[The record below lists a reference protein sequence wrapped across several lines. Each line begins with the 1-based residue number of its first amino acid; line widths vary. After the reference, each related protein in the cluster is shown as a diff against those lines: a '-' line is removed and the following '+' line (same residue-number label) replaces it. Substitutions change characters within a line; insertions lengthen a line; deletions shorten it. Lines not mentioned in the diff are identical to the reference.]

1 MKSRKPLIPEHL
13 LHDLKNDSAHEEYL
27 LSRRKENAEAI
38 NQEEK
43 EMLEALESK
52 LLQLH
57 DLLRN
62 KG

>member
-1 MKSRKPLIPEHL
+1 M
-13 LHDLKNDSAHEEYL
+13 HDLKNDSAHEEYL
-27 LSRRKENAEAI
+27 LSRRNENAEAI

>member
-13 LHDLKNDSAHEEYL
+13 LHDMKNDSAHEKYL
-27 LSRRKENAEAI
+27 LSRGKEIADAI
-38 NQEEK
+38 NLEEK
-43 EMLEALESK
+43 EMLQALESK

-62 KG
+62 TD